1 MYALNRHKINYSFTS
16 MEAYTPW
23 DRLSF
28 EPTVFERTSM
38 VEGAANR
45 FLWVINLWVRDP
57 IQSAPFARPVFQRQS
72 NLHAC
77 KRLKQVWSLG
87 GDYTTIPTCTHRW
100 GLSVG
105 VLAHIDDKLAPS
117 DSYTLCVYCQLLNLS
132 TCWIFDFQLQQLLL
146 RLCLWQYLCKA

>member
-45 FLWVINLWVRDP
+45 FLWVISLWVRDP

-146 RLCLWQYLCKA
+146 RLSLTVLM